1 MANPKAGMKITKKDG
16 VTFES
21 NVDHVMFTMEELIHA
36 ANRDVG
42 KFITRAVKDEIAKHY
57 KPSFTKGQHV
67 RPRKGKFLIS
77 KAGKTTQYWA
87 RRKSLDLLI
96 GFKNYNWMTQQELG
110 ESNYQRLGI
119 LRNTVAKNVDMINK
133 IQGQYLTAMNKDK
146 PSIPS
151 GKDEGSGDD

>member
-1 MANPKAGMKITKKDG
+1 MANPRAGMKISKKDG

-21 NVDHVMFTMEELIHA
+21 NVEHVMFTIEELIHS

-42 KFITRAVKDEIAKHY
+42 KFISRAVKDELVKNY
-57 KPSFTKGQHV
+57 KPSYTKGQLIK
-67 RPRKGKFLIS
+67 PRTGKFLIS

-87 RRKSLDLLI
+87 RRKELDLQI

-110 ESNYQRLGI
+110 ESNYPRLGL
-119 LRNTVAKNVDMINK
+119 LRNTVAKNVNMINN
-133 IQGQYLTAMNKDK
+133 IQSKYLTALNDEK

-151 GKDEGSGDD
+151 GNDEGDGE

>member
-1 MANPKAGMKITKKDG
+1 MVNPKAGMKITKKDG

-21 NVDHVMFTMEELIHA
+21 NVDHVMFTLEELIHA

-42 KFITRAVKDEIAKHY
+42 KFITRAVKDEIAKNY

-87 RRKSLDLLI
+87 RRKDLDLLI

-110 ESNYQRLGI
+110 ESNYRRLGL

-151 GKDEGSGDD
+151 GKDEGDGE

>member
-1 MANPKAGMKITKKDG
+1 MANPRAGMKISKKDG

-21 NVDHVMFTMEELIHA
+21 NVDHVMFTIEELIHS

-42 KFITRAVKDEIAKHY
+42 KFISRAVKDELVKNY
-57 KPSFTKGQHV
+57 KPSYTKGQQIK
-67 RPRKGKFLIS
+67 PRTGKFLIS

-87 RRKSLDLLI
+87 RRKELDLQI

-110 ESNYQRLGI
+110 ESNYPRLGL
-119 LRNTVAKNVDMINK
+119 LRNAVAKNVNMINN
-133 IQGQYLTAMNKDK
+133 IQSKYLTALNDEK

-151 GKDEGSGDD
+151 GKDEGDGDD

>member
-1 MANPKAGMKITKKDG
+1 MANPKAEMKISKKDG

-21 NVDHVMFTMEELIHA
+21 NIDHVMFTMEELIHA

-151 GKDEGSGDD
+151 GKDEGDGE

>member
-1 MANPKAGMKITKKDG
+1 MANPRAGMKITKKDG

-21 NVDHVMFTMEELIHA
+21 NVDHVMFTIEELIHS

-42 KFITRAVKDEIAKHY
+42 KFISRAVKDELVKNY
-57 KPSFTKGQHV
+57 KPSYTKGQLIK
-67 RPRKGKFLIS
+67 PRTGKFLIS

-87 RRKSLDLLI
+87 RRKELDLQI

-110 ESNYQRLGI
+110 ESNYPRLGL
-119 LRNTVAKNVDMINK
+119 LRNTVAKNVNMINN
-133 IQGQYLTAMNKDK
+133 IQSKYLTALNDEK

-151 GKDEGSGDD
+151 GKDEGDGDD

>member
-1 MANPKAGMKITKKDG
+1 MANPRAGMKISKKDG

-21 NVDHVMFTMEELIHA
+21 NVDHVMFTIEELIHS

-42 KFITRAVKDEIAKHY
+42 KFISRAVKDELVKNY
-57 KPSFTKGQHV
+57 KPSYTKGQLIK
-67 RPRKGKFLIS
+67 PRTGKFLIS

-87 RRKSLDLLI
+87 RRKDLDLQI

-110 ESNYQRLGI
+110 ESNYPRLGL
-119 LRNTVAKNVDMINK
+119 LRNAVAKNVNMINN
-133 IQGQYLTAMNKDK
+133 IQSKYLTALSDEK

-151 GKDEGSGDD
+151 GNDEGDGA